1 MACPTCKAT
10 LKGQVSTAQAVAG
23 GCLSF
28 QNSPGERQSPPA
40 LPDGAGAGPC
50 LGASC
55 KKRAALR
62 EQPRSS
68 TGHRRAA
75 RRHQQPE
82 RSRAGSLWPPG
93 LSAPRGRFP
102 ASAASEDV
110 PTFLLAPQPSP
121 LPDCHHATLPPAQ
134 AHRARRTPLAPRHSQ
149 RQGRGSHSHLCLALH
164 QPLQAPG
171 AEGPPLGKREG
182 VQEGEQRCLCCSAAG
197 AVLGQRAQTRETLTA
212 WRRLSSFLRSLMDGR
227 RLTRALLAP
236 SGVLCSGKGQGE
248 GVVVSGDQ

>member
-1 MACPTCKAT
+1 MAT
-10 LKGQVSTAQAVAG
+10 LRGQVSTAQAVAG

-28 QNSPGERQSPPA
+28 QNSPGERQSPPP
-40 LPDGAGAGPC
+40 LLDGAVGGPC

-82 RSRAGSLWPPG
+82 CSRAGSLWPPG

-110 PTFLLAPQPSP
+110 PSFLVAAQPSP

-134 AHRARRTPLAPRHSQ
+134 AHPTRRTPLAPRHSQ
-149 RQGRGSHSHLCLALH
+149 RRVKGRHSHLCLALH

-171 AEGPPLGKREG
+171 TECPPLGKREG
-182 VQEGEQRCLCCSAAG
+182 VQEGEQ
-197 AVLGQRAQTRETLTA
+197 
-212 WRRLSSFLRSLMDGR
+212 
-227 RLTRALLAP
+227 
-236 SGVLCSGKGQGE
+236 
-248 GVVVSGDQ
+248 